1 MPGLGQIFNQI
12 ANLEDKLENLKKQ
25 RYKLIEQKEDIRNKI
40 KGCDDELASL
50 QDKFASLQDEKKEF
64 TKSLNSEVS
73 EVENKIRELRELLDN
88 SPSNSESPPRLLS
101 LPWDDPRWFPDDSPN
116 AYQPQTSGLAP
127 GVIRLGELRVENKES
142 QLVQVPA
149 LAPTFGISET
159 NPHILFEFD
168 PENREKVILGL
179 QSTALRI
186 ISTFPARKLQCIFI
200 DPVNMGDTFPF
211 KDLHRFIAGQKT
223 YTRSDDIED
232 QLRQLTD
239 HIEQVIQT
247 YLGNDYQNLA
257 EYNEAAQAIAEPY
270 RYLFIADYPAG
281 FTQRSLDDLNSILV
295 KGHKAGVNV
304 VLHVGN
310 SLENSEN
317 KRFSSIFGIGKF
329 GTAVLRGG
337 NFGNHHQISAAL
349 SPYPIT
355 LDEPPP
361 AEQFNQIIKA
371 VTEATTS
378 TQVDTIP
385 FSNFYPEQPW
395 SSKYD
400 TRRGINTSIGLKG
413 AKDKLEF
420 WLGEN
425 EEGELTSHGLLAGKT
440 GSGKSFTLHAII
452 TSLAMKYS
460 PEELELYLLDFKEG
474 VEFQMYVNSEKGN
487 NNFNSTELKDDEEDN
502 ALPHAK
508 VVSIES
514 DREFGLS
521 VLEYINQQ
529 IEERSNQFKAAGN
542 LNKLQEYRDQTGE
555 KMPRILVVIDEFQ
568 YMFQEN
574 DQITRRLNTVMDNIT
589 RQGRAFGI
597 HLVIASQSP
606 NVQNMS
612 REIYS
617 QVDLRMVQQMDES
630 TASAILGDGN
640 TSAVDLLDKPG
651 KVIYN
656 KEFGKK
662 NHNEIGQVANI
673 SAQERY
679 KALSYIKSIAEE
691 NNYQRSEPLVVF
703 NGSQPTNLNQNRQL
717 KQLSEIPQWL
727 SLKELNKQVL
737 KEKDWIVQEAPSVAW
752 LGEAMRIGNH
762 TKAIFRSRPRSNM
775 LLVGSSEEIIFG
787 ILSGILVSLVHSR
800 KPETAQFKII
810 DLSIPDEDNY
820 WTEMTTHFR
829 DCFSPYFSIQIAKR
843 FSDKE
848 QQILKSTMLLREVY
862 EEFDSRLNKRN
873 ENPDEEDFGE
883 TIFFIYAIGSL
894 NQAQNLR
901 PTMGRRNRE
910 ELSEDA
916 EKVSQLISQ
925 GSELGIHTILWVE
938 DLKTFLKMT
947 ADDRSWLTH
956 FDLRVGLT
964 MSESDSR
971 LMFGE
976 TYAQKL
982 PRMRAYFYDDASNYL
997 EKFKPYA
1004 VPTKEELS
1012 SYSEQFQKRY

>member
-1 MPGLGQIFNQI
+1 MPGLGKILEQLGQ
-12 ANLEDKLENLKKQ
+12 LEDKLEGLKKK
-25 RYKLIEQKEDIRNKI
+25 RSEIKEKENNVREQESESDKRLE
-40 KGCDDELASL
+40 SL
-50 QDKFASLQDEKKEF
+50 QEEKKELLS
-64 TKSLNSEVS
+64 SLSYKISET
-73 EVENKIRELRELLDN
+73 ENEIGELRKSLDN
-88 SPSNSESPPRLLS
+88 SPSDSENPPRLLS
-101 LPWDDPRWFPDDSPN
+101 LPWDNPRWIPDDSPN
-116 AYQPQTSGLAP
+116 AYKPQTSGLAP
-127 GVIRLGELRVENKES
+127 AVVRLGDLMVEGNGS
-142 QLVQVPA
+142 QLIKVPA
-149 LAPTFGISET
+149 LAPIFGNSGM
-159 NPHILFEFD
+159 NPHILLT
-168 PENREKVILGL
+168 NSREEHLTAL
-179 QSTALRI
+179 QSIALRI
-186 ISTFPARKLQCIFI
+186 ISTFPARKLQCVFI
-200 DPVNMGDTFPF
+200 DPVNMGNTFPF
-211 KDLHRFIAGQKT
+211 KDLHRFVAGQKT
-223 YTRSDDIED
+223 YTRSDDIEE

-239 HIEQVIQT
+239 HVEQVIQN
-247 YLGNDYQNLA
+247 YLGNNYQNIA
-257 EYNEAAQAIAEPY
+257 EYNEEAEAIAEPY
-270 RYLFIADYPAG
+270 RYLFIADYPVG
-281 FTQRSLDDLNSILV
+281 FTQRSLEDLNSIIIN
-295 KGHKAGVNV
+295 GHKAGVNV
-304 VLHVGN
+304 VLHIGS
-310 SLENSEN
+310 SLENREN
-317 KRFSSIFGIGKF
+317 QKFKLDDSRF
-329 GTAVLRGG
+329 GTRVLGKEFQ
-337 NFGNHHQISAAL
+337 NYKLTHPST
-349 SPYPIT
+349 YKVK

-361 AEQFNQIIKA
+361 ADQFNQIIQA

-385 FSNFYPEQPW
+385 FSKFYPEQPW
-395 SSKYD
+395 SNKYD
-400 TRRGINTSIGLKG
+400 TRAGINACIGLKG

-425 EEGELTSHGLLAGKT
+425 KEGELTSHGLLAGKT

-460 PEELELYLLDFKEG
+460 PDELELYLLDFKEG
-474 VEFQMYVNSEKGN
+474 VEFQMYVDSEKGKDD
-487 NNFNSTELKDDEEDN
+487 FTPTELNDDEKDN

-521 VLEYINQQ
+521 VLEYINKK
-529 IEERSNQFKAAGN
+529 IEERSTQFKTAGN
-542 LNKLQEYRDQTGE
+542 LNKLQDYRDRTGE

-597 HLVIASQSP
+597 HLIIASQSP
-606 NVQNMS
+606 NVQNMAK
-612 REIYS
+612 EIYS

-630 TASAILGDGN
+630 TASSILGDGN
-640 TSAVDLLDKPG
+640 TNAVDLLDKPG

-673 SAQERY
+673 SSEERY
-679 KALSYIKSIAEE
+679 NALSYIKSIAEQ

-727 SLKELNKQVL
+727 SLKDLNKQVL
-737 KEKDWIVQEAPSVAW
+737 KEEDWIVQEAPSIAW

-762 TKAIFRSRPRSNM
+762 TKAIFSSSPGSNM

-829 DCFSPYFSIQIAKR
+829 DCFSSYFSIQVAKR
-843 FSDKE
+843 FPDQE
-848 QQILKSTMLLREVY
+848 QQILKSTTLLREVY
-862 EEFDSRLNKRN
+862 EELESRLNKCN
-873 ENPDEEDFGE
+873 ENPDEQDFGE

-894 NQAQNLR
+894 KQARNLL
-901 PTMGRRNRE
+901 PKMGSRNRE

-916 EKVSQLISQ
+916 EKLSELISQ

-982 PRMRAYFYDDASNYL
+982 QRMRAYFYDHASNYL

-1012 SYSEQFQKRY
+1012 SYSQQFQKRY

>member
-1 MPGLGQIFNQI
+1 MSQFEQIN
-12 ANLEDKLENLKKQ
+12 DLENKLSALKK
-25 RYKLIEQKEDIRNKI
+25 RRIKLIESQNRLSEKI
-40 KGCDDELASL
+40 N
-50 QDKFASLQDEKKEF
+50 QQDEKVALLEDQVKQ
-64 TKSLNSEVS
+64 TLSSEIS
-73 EVENKIRELRELLDN
+73 ETENKIRELRQQLDN
-88 SPSNSESPPRLLS
+88 APSNSESPPRLLS
-101 LPWDDPRWFPDDSPN
+101 LPWDNPSWFPDDSPN

-127 GVIRLGELRVENKES
+127 GVVRLGELRVENNES

-149 LAPTFGISET
+149 LAPTFGNSKI
-159 NPHILFEFD
+159 NPHILFDFD
-168 PENREKVILGL
+168 QVNRRKLISGL

-186 ISTFPARKLQCIFI
+186 ISTFPARKLQCVFI

-223 YTRSDDIED
+223 YTRSDDIEE

-247 YLGNDYQNLA
+247 YLGNDYKNLA

-281 FTQRSLDDLNSILV
+281 FTQKSLDDLKSIIA

-304 VLHVGN
+304 VLHIGD
-310 SLENSEN
+310 SFENSEN
-317 KRFSSIFGIGKF
+317 KRFKLDSNLF
-329 GTAVLRGG
+329 GTRVLRGG
-337 NFGNHHQISAAL
+337 NFENDQLSAAL

-371 VTEATTS
+371 ITEATTS

-413 AKDKLEF
+413 AKDQLEF

-487 NNFNSTELKDDEEDN
+487 NNLNSTELNDDEEDN

-521 VLEYINQQ
+521 VLEYINKK
-529 IEERSNQFKAAGN
+529 IEERSNQFKTAGN

-606 NVQNMS
+606 NVQNMA

-630 TASAILGDGN
+630 TASSILGDGN
-640 TSAVDLLDKPG
+640 TNAVDLLDKPG

-662 NHNEIGQVANI
+662 NYNEIGQVANI

-679 KALSYIKSIAEE
+679 NALSYIKSIAEE

-843 FSDKE
+843 FSDQE
-848 QQILKSTMLLREVY
+848 QQILKSTTLLREVY

-982 PRMRAYFYDDASNYL
+982 QRMRAYFYDDASNYL

-1004 VPTKEELS
+1004 VPTKEELF

>member
-1 MPGLGQIFNQI
+1 MIISELKQ
-12 ANLEDKLENLKKQ
+12 LSNLKNQLSDLKKK
-25 RYKLIEQKEDIRNKI
+25 RIRLIESRNDISEKVN
-40 KGCDDELASL
+40 
-50 QDKFASLQDEKKEF
+50 QQDEEIALLKDQVKQ
-64 TKSLNSEVS
+64 TLSSEIS
-73 EVENKIRELRELLDN
+73 ETENKIRELRQLLDN
-88 SPSNSESPPRLLS
+88 APSNSESPPRLLS
-101 LPWDDPRWFPDDSPN
+101 LPWDNPSWFPDDSPN

-127 GVIRLGELRVENKES
+127 GVVRLGELRVENNES

-149 LAPTFGISET
+149 LAPTFGNSEI
-159 NPHILFEFD
+159 NPHILFEFN

-186 ISTFPARKLQCIFI
+186 ISTFPARKLQCVFI

-223 YTRSDDIED
+223 YTRSDDIEE

-247 YLGNDYQNLA
+247 YLGNDYKNLA

-281 FTQRSLDDLNSILV
+281 FTQRSLDDLKSIIA

-304 VLHVGN
+304 VLHI
-310 SLENSEN
+310 SDSFENSEN
-317 KRFSSIFGIGKF
+317 KRFKLDSNLF
-329 GTAVLRGG
+329 GTRVLRGG
-337 NFGNHHQISAAL
+337 NFENDQLSSAL
-349 SPYPIT
+349 SPHPIS

-371 VTEATTS
+371 VTEATRN

-385 FSNFYPEQPW
+385 FSKLYPEEPW

-400 TRRGINTSIGLKG
+400 TRRYISAPIGLKG

-425 EEGELTSHGLLAGKT
+425 EETEKNSHGLLAGKT

-474 VEFQMYVNSEKGN
+474 VEFQTYVDSEKGN
-487 NNFNSTELKDDEEDN
+487 NNLNSTELKDDEEDN

-514 DREFGLS
+514 EREFGLS

-529 IEERSNQFKAAGN
+529 IEERSNKFKTVGVSE
-542 LNKLQEYRDQTGE
+542 LYDYRDRTEE

-574 DQITRRLNTVMDNIT
+574 DQITHRLNTVMKNIVK
-589 RQGRAFGI
+589 QGRAFGI
-597 HLVIASQSP
+597 HLVMASQSP
-606 NVQNMS
+606 NVENIS
-612 REIYS
+612 KEIYP
-617 QVDLRMVQQMDES
+617 QVDLRMVQQMDER
-630 TASAILGDGN
+630 TASSILADGN
-640 TSAVDLLDKPG
+640 TNAVDLLDKPG

-656 KEFGKK
+656 KSLGQK
-662 NHNEIGQVANI
+662 NHNEIGQIANI
-673 SAQERY
+673 SSQERY

-848 QQILKSTMLLREVY
+848 QQILKSTTLLREVY
-862 EEFDSRLNKRN
+862 QEFDSRLNKRN

-883 TIFFIYAIGSL
+883 TMFFIYAIGSL

-916 EKVSQLISQ
+916 EKLSELISQ
-925 GSELGIHTILWVE
+925 GSELGIHTIIWVE

-982 PRMRAYFYDDASNYL
+982 QRMRAYFYDDASNYL

-1004 VPTKEELS
+1004 VPTKEELF